1 MNNSTKH
8 IRIVLSEMVRAALLV
23 LLLYGGAVV
32 DRKIVS
38 EHVRVALDDAPEKI
52 GNSTRAVQGI
62 EGGRLETVYK
72 PESLH
77 LPDTLSTSE
86 AVILAKDNN
95 NDKGRE
101 NSVREHLQQHWK
113 SDLR

>member
-1 MNNSTKH
+1 
-8 IRIVLSEMVRAALLV
+8 MVRAAFLV

-38 EHVRVALDDAPEKI
+38 EQVRVALDDAPE
-52 GNSTRAVQGI
+52 NSTRAVQGT
-62 EGGRLETVYK
+62 EGSRLETVYK

-101 NSVREHLQQHWK
+101 NSVRGHLQPHWK